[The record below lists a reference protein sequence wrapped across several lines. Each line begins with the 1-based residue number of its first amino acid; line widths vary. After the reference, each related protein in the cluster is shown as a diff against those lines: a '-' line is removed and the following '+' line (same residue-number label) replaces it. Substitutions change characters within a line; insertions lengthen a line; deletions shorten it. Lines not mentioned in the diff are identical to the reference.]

1 VERYVKQISQ
11 HGIKWRNAYRILV
24 RKSEGKRSLWRPTCR
39 YEDNI
44 WVDLREIGWEGV
56 DWIHVTQNRDK
67 WWALVNT

>member
-44 WVDLREIGWEGV
+44 WV
-56 DWIHVTQNRDK
+56 
-67 WWALVNT
+67 